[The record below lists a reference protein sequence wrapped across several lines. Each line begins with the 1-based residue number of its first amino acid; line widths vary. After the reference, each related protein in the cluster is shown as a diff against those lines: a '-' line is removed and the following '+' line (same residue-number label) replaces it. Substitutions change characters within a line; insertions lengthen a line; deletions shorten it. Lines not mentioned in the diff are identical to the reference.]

1 MNKMFT
7 GSNKNLFGIVL
18 GLGFIILI
26 AILVK
31 YNNDK
36 SSTKDNMINTLSMS
50 NLTNSS
56 PPSQMNQNNDIKGMP
71 STLTDNSLSV
81 SGINTSMPTGN
92 MNHSTVNPSELLPKD
107 MNSEWASITP
117 ASNDLKNLN
126 LLNPSQLIGINTV
139 GSSLRNANLQL
150 RSDPVIPKTENTGP
164 WNQPTI
170 ETDTM
175 RRPFDI
181 GTD

>member
-1 MNKMFT
+1 MNKMFN
-7 GSNKNLFGIVL
+7 GSNKNLFGVVV

-31 YNNDK
+31 YNNEK
-36 SSTKDNMINTLSMS
+36 SSSKDNMSNTLSMS

-56 PPSQMNQNNDIKGMP
+56 PPNQPAQNNDIKGMP
-71 STLTDNSLSV
+71 SSLTDNSLSV
-81 SGINTSMPTGN
+81 SGINTSMPAGN
-92 MNHSTVNPSELLPKD
+92 MNHSTVNPSDLLPKD

-117 ASNDLKNLN
+117 ANNDLKNLN

-170 ETDTM
+170 EADTM

>member
-7 GSNKNLFGIVL
+7 GSNKNVFGIIL

-31 YNNDK
+31 YNNEK
-36 SSTKDNMINTLSMS
+36 SSSRDNMSNTLSMS
-50 NLTNSS
+50 NLSDVYTGGQTA
-56 PPSQMNQNNDIKGMP
+56 PNNDIKGMP
-71 STLTDNSLSV
+71 SSFTDNSLSV
-81 SGINTSMPTGN
+81 SGISTSIPAGN
-92 MNHSTVNPSELLPKD
+92 MNHSTVNPSDLLPKD
-107 MNSEWASITP
+107 MNSDWASITP

-139 GSSLRNANLQL
+139 GSSLRNPNLQL
-150 RSDPVIPKTENTGP
+150 RSDPVIPKSENTGP

-170 ETDTM
+170 EADTM
-175 RRPFDI
+175 RRPFEI

>member
-1 MNKMFT
+1 MKLNKILT

-18 GLGFIILI
+18 GLGFLILL

-31 YNNDK
+31 YNNEK
-36 SSTKDNMINTLSMS
+36 SSTKDNMMSPLSMT
-50 NLTNSS
+50 NLENAYSAGAKPDVQGAT
-56 PPSQMNQNNDIKGMP
+56 QTGA
-71 STLTDNSLSV
+71 DNYLSV
-81 SGINTSMPTGN
+81 SGINTSMPQAN
-92 MNHSTVNPSELLPKD
+92 MAHPTVNPVDLLPKD

-126 LLNPSQLIGINTV
+126 LLNPNQLIGINTV

-150 RSDPVIPKTENTGP
+150 RSDPVIPKASNLGP
-164 WNQPTI
+164 WNQSTI
-170 ETDTM
+170 DNDTM
-175 RRPFDI
+175 RRPFEI